1 MKKTI
6 LLALLISLSLK
17 GISQENMFTLGG
29 GYAFANIQDTENQGT
44 GFRINGLY
52 EYNPSGGMFAHGFAA
67 GYVSISATEGT
78 GALTV
83 ENKVHS
89 VPIYY
94 APKLLLGKNKIK
106 GFVNGA
112 VGLQFAG
119 LDRTGLIEVSDSDMG
134 FYAGGGAGLMLFLNE
149 KIFIS
154 ANYEIAWVT
163 NSAFSD
169 GWLNTAGGGIGLK
182 F

>member
-1 MKKTI
+1 MKKLI
-6 LLALLISLSLK
+6 LITFLIALSLK

-29 GYAFANIQDTENQGT
+29 GYSFANIQDTETQGT
-44 GFRINGLY
+44 GWRINGLY
-52 EYNPSGGMFAHGFAA
+52 EFNPSGGMFAHGISL
-67 GYVSISATEGT
+67 GYVSITATEGT

-83 ENKVHS
+83 ENKIHS

-106 GFVNGA
+106 GFVKGA
-112 VGLQFAG
+112 IGLQFAG
-119 LDRTGLIEVSDSDMG
+119 LDRTGFIEVSDSDMG
-134 FYAGGGAGLMLFLNE
+134 FYGGGGAGIMVFLKEN
-149 KIFIS
+149 IFIN
-154 ANYEIAWVT
+154 AEYEIAWVS

-169 GWLNTAGGGIGLK
+169 GWMNTAGGGIGFK

>member
-6 LLALLISLSLK
+6 LLALLILLAIK
-17 GISQENMFTLGG
+17 ARSQENMFTLSG

-52 EYNPSGGMFAHGFAA
+52 EYNPSGGMFAHGISA
-67 GYVSISATEGT
+67 GYVRITATEGT

-106 GFVNGA
+106 GFVKGA
-112 VGLQFAG
+112 IGLQFAG
-119 LDRTGLIEVSDSDMG
+119 LDRTGIIEVSDSDMG
-134 FYAGGGAGLMLFLNE
+134 FYGGGGAGIMLFLKEN
-149 KIFIS
+149 IFIN
-154 ANYEIAWVT
+154 AEYEIAWVSNT
-163 NSAFSD
+163 AFSD
-169 GWLNTAGGGIGLK
+169 GWLNTVGGGIGLK